1 MVNERY
7 RIAMAETLHYLK
19 GIRQDDV
26 DKIPNDLIQLFET
39 NASKDYKCEFDYT
52 KPLNEINIKDE
63 TRGLISMICL
73 NYWCETEEQKV
84 TFRNHLNVNEQAYQE
99 ELKRKYNANNVFKN
113 INIDNNEDIRSENI
127 NKLPVELKNENIFK
141 RLLKS
146 LKKYLNRNKNEKL

>member
-1 MVNERY
+1 
-7 RIAMAETLHYLK
+7 
-19 GIRQDDV
+19 
-26 DKIPNDLIQLFET
+26 
-39 NASKDYKCEFDYT
+39 
-52 KPLNEINIKDE
+52 
-63 TRGLISMICL
+63 MICL

-84 TFRNHLNVNEQAYQE
+84 AFRNHLNANEQAYQE